1 MPSADD
7 AGPQPEPPPRRSRGL
22 RALFRRLRREVAEPV
37 AELRTAEGQAA
48 AAAATMVGQAR
59 AFQTLTVDDVMTPR
73 ADIVA
78 VEASTALED
87 IVAQFIETEHSRL
100 PIYRGTLDD
109 PIGVVHIKDVFK
121 LVAGKGRKPAAASAV
136 LKRLKR
142 ETLYVPASMR
152 AADLL
157 AQMQKTRVHLA
168 LVIDE
173 YGGTEGLV
181 TIEDLIEA
189 VVGEIDDEHDEAT
202 VSGVQAKPGGVFEAD
217 ARAPLEDLEEALG
230 DGELAPHDLEEEI
243 DTVGGLVV
251 AIAGR
256 VPRRGEVISHPSGY
270 ELEVIDADPRR
281 VKRVRIRPKAGS
293 LASETGDA

>member
-7 AGPQPEPPPRRSRGL
+7 PGSPPDTPRRSRGL
-22 RALFRRLRREVAEPV
+22 RAFFRRLRREIAEPV
-37 AELRTAEGQAA
+37 EAFETSAGQAA
-48 AAAATMVGQAR
+48 AAATLVGQAR

-73 ADIVA
+73 ADIIA
-78 VEASTALED
+78 VEVDTPFEELVAL
-87 IVAQFIETEHSRL
+87 FIKHEHSRL
-100 PIYRGTLDD
+100 PIYRDTLDD
-109 PIGVVHIKDVFK
+109 SIGVVHIKDVFK
-121 LVAGKGRKPAAASAV
+121 ALAGKGRKPAATSTL

-157 AQMQKTRVHLA
+157 AQMQKTRIHLA

-189 VVGEIDDEHDEAT
+189 GVGGIDDEHDEAS
-202 VSGVQAKPGGVFEAD
+202 VSGVLPRPGGVFEAD
-217 ARAPLEDLEEALG
+217 ARAALEDLEEALG
-230 DGELAPHDLEEEI
+230 NGELAPSELEEEI

-256 VPRRGEVISHPSGY
+256 VPRRGEVIAHPAGY

-281 VKRVRIRPKAGS
+281 VKRVRIRPRP
-293 LASETGDA
+293 ETPTAEAPAA